1 MFLIQKDNKEINI
14 SSGNIQYSKNNAAIL
29 TFNIVQNDL
38 SFNTLKKYKDF
49 IKVKNNKTNEII
61 FSGRVINNST
71 KMDQSG
77 LFNNSVICESALNY
91 LNDIKTIK
99 ASYFPME
106 VPEGTKGTSFGNIDT
121 KTLLT
126 TLLDNY
132 NSKVNEDFKKI
143 YVGNIAFNEKLI
155 GKTNRE
161 STLSAIKNIILKNQD
176 GYLVIK
182 NENNKLYLDF
192 LKESPVVTPVDIELG
207 KNLNDFSLDDSNV
220 NIFTRIIPL
229 GKDGLDITTVNDG
242 LDYIDDKYLI
252 SKYGVI
258 ETVMQWNEITIA
270 QNLKDKAMVEFKKI
284 NFSLKSNLQGLD
296 LSYINSSIEDLRLYR
311 PVNIINKYLKYTD
324 ETEIIGIT
332 LDLINPWKSTFSLNE
347 GEKSILNIVN
357 EVEQMAN
364 TNNIEIVSIG
374 SELIT
379 KVSNSDFETYRTQS
393 NKKIQETVNDINSN
407 IKSTTTKLS
416 NEISDKISSAD
427 MSSELKQQL
436 NEFDFTIGGNTPL
449 KITQEELDCKFKDG
463 SEAVIGEDGFYY
475 KSGNGKYSYHCLY
488 YHDSITKVPSGESRT
503 ITVPEIF
510 RGKDYKIA
518 YWLGNVFS
526 KNATDCLNSYDVD
539 LIEDDRDG
547 LTFTISVSIMAFNP
561 RAETSPYSR
570 GLGNIVYTILA

>member
-1 MFLIQKDNKEINI
+1 MFLIQKDNQKIKF

-29 TFNIVQNDL
+29 TFDIVQTDL

-49 IKVKNNKTNEII
+49 IKVKNKKTDEVI

-71 KMDQSG
+71 RMEQSG
-77 LFNNSVICESALNY
+77 LFNNSIICESELNY
-91 LNDIKTIK
+91 LNDIKTLK

-106 VPEGTKGTSFGNIDT
+106 VPEGIKGTSFGNIDT
-121 KTLLT
+121 KTLLAK
-126 TLLDNY
+126 LLDNY

-143 YVGNIAFNEKLI
+143 YLGNITFNQKLI

-161 STLSAIKNIILKNQD
+161 STLSAIKNIILNNQD
-176 GYLVIK
+176 GYLVIR
-182 NENNKLYLDF
+182 NEKNKLYLDF
-192 LKESPVVTPVDIELG
+192 LKESPVQNSVDIELG
-207 KNLNDFSLDDSNV
+207 KNLNDFSLDDSNI

-229 GKDGLDITTVNDG
+229 GKDGLNITTVNDG
-242 LDYIDDKYLI
+242 LDYIDNKDLI

-270 QNLKDKAMVEFKKI
+270 QNLKDKAMSEFNKM
-284 NFSLKSNLQGLD
+284 NFSLKSNLQALD

-311 PVNIINKYLKYTD
+311 SVNIINKYLKYTD
-324 ETEIIGIT
+324 TTEIIGIT
-332 LDLINPWKSTFSLNE
+332 LDLINTWKSTFSLNE

-357 EVEQMAN
+357 EVEQMVN

-379 KVSNSDFETYRTQS
+379 KVSNSEFETYRTQS
-393 NKKIQETVNDINSN
+393 ANEIQETVKDINSN
-407 IKSTTTKLS
+407 IESTTTELS
-416 NEISDKISSAD
+416 NEISNKISSAD

-463 SEAVIGEDGFYY
+463 TEAVIGEDGFYY
-475 KSGNGKYSYHCLY
+475 KSGDGKYSYHCLY

-526 KNATDCLNSYDVD
+526 QNATDCINSYDVELLSND
-539 LIEDDRDG
+539 KDN
-547 LTFTISVSIMAFNP
+547 LTFTIKVSIMSFNP
-561 RAETSPYSR
+561 RTETSPFWR
-570 GLGNIVYTILA
+570 GYGNIVYTILA

>member
-416 NEISDKISSAD
+416 NKISDKISSKD